1 MSHLIICSWHAPLR
15 RWLSGFFKG
24 RGFDGSVFWVQTGS
38 SGNALLDLTGLD
50 TSLSAPTLDPALS
63 LLDDEL
69 MSLGEEDTQSQG

>member
-1 MSHLIICSWHAPLR
+1 M
-15 RWLSGFFKG
+15 
-24 RGFDGSVFWVQTGS
+24 FWVQTGS